1 MAKPATKDAR
11 RETNRLLPGTG
22 CYVKRF
28 VFFNGNDG
36 FSRAWIGPMERPSK
50 PGQSKR
56 DLNDLNISNIINI
69 FIEFYKIMGYPPTPA
84 DGKGERVRAEKLRKD
99 FFSRVSEATLGT
111 FPGRFCSAFG
121 AKVDGVSVF
130 RVV

>member
-84 DGKGERVRAEKLRKD
+84 DGKGERVRAERL
-99 FFSRVSEATLGT
+99 
-111 FPGRFCSAFG
+111 
-121 AKVDGVSVF
+121 
-130 RVV
+130 